1 MAHDVFISYASED
14 KITAD
19 AVCARLESHRIRC
32 WIAPRDVLP
41 SMDYGQALVE
51 AIKQS
56 QLVVL
61 VFSARSNDSAHVKRE
76 VERAVSKGIPILPFR
91 IEDVTP
97 SSSLEFF
104 IAGAHWLDALTPPLE
119 RHLERL
125 AETVELLL
133 SRAGTPPVVSQEP
146 EPPTREPA
154 AMSPVLKALGAAGR
168 GLLRYGL
175 AALRLAGRLLR
186 YTAADVARRPRPYA
200 LAAAGIGAVI
210 LIAVLVLVMLPG
222 GGGNGGGD
230 EQAGVVAPAS
240 ATTTPRP
247 TTTLTTTLRPTS
259 ISTGTSTTAATTTPR
274 PTATPSVAAGKPTV
288 APKTP
293 TSTQGTAVAAGAP
306 AMGQADTFAIV
317 ASPSCVA
324 PGGRVEATWTA
335 VDEEPGDLI
344 VLFAAA
350 ARDDKN
356 SDYESQ
362 VVDTVGGRVVFAAA
376 STPGEYEVR
385 LVRNGTHLAV
395 SNPITVQD
403 GCPSRSTTAEVK
415 GYSITASPTCV
426 APGGR
431 VEATWTAVDQE
442 PGDLIVL
449 FPAAA
454 RNDNWSNYEW
464 QFVRTVGGRVIF
476 PAASTPGEYEVRLVS
491 NGTHLAASNPITV
504 QDGCSSGSAPTQLEG
519 YSITASPTCVAPGGR
534 VEATWTAVDQE
545 AGDVIVLFPAAA
557 RNDNWTDY
565 EWQFVNTVGGS
576 VIFPAAS
583 TPGEYEARLVRSM
596 SIHLAASQ
604 PITVSNDCPQ

>member
-14 KITAD
+14 KTTAD
-19 AVCARLESHRIRC
+19 AVCAKLESHRIRC

-56 QLVVL
+56 RLVVL
-61 VFSARSNDSAHVKRE
+61 VFSARSNDSPHVRRE
-76 VERAVSKGIPILPFR
+76 VERAVSNGIPILPFR

-133 SRAGTPPVVSQEP
+133 SRTGTPPVASQEP

-186 YTAADVARRPRPYA
+186 YMAAAVARRPRPYA
-200 LAAAGIGAVI
+200 LAAAGIGVVI

-222 GGGNGGGD
+222 EGGNGGDD

-240 ATTTPRP
+240 AATTPRP
-247 TTTLTTTLRPTS
+247 TTTPTITPRPTS
-259 ISTGTSTTAATTTPR
+259 TATTTPR
-274 PTATPSVAAGKPTV
+274 PTNTSIPTATPSVAAGKPTA
-288 APKTP
+288 APMTP
-293 TSTQGTAVAAGAP
+293 TSTQAGAAGMAAP
-306 AMGQADTFAIV
+306 PFGEADTFAIV
-317 ASPSCVA
+317 ASPGCVA
-324 PGGRVEATWTA
+324 PGGRIEATWTA
-335 VDEEPGDLI
+335 VD
-344 VLFAAA
+344 
-350 ARDDKN
+350 R
-356 SDYESQ
+356 ES
-362 VVDTVGGRVVFAAA
+362 
-376 STPGEYEVR
+376 
-385 LVRNGTHLAV
+385 
-395 SNPITVQD
+395 
-403 GCPSRSTTAEVK
+403 
-415 GYSITASPTCV
+415 
-426 APGGR
+426 
-431 VEATWTAVDQE
+431 
-442 PGDLIVL
+442 GDLIVL

-454 RNDNWSNYEW
+454 RNDKWSEYEY
-464 QFVRTVGGRVIF
+464 QSVYTVGGNVVF
-476 PAASTPGEYEVRLVS
+476 PASSTPGQYEVRLVRNNS
-491 NGTHLAASNPITV
+491 IHLAASNPITV
-504 QDGCSSGSAPTQLEG
+504 QDGCPSGSVPAQLEG

-534 VEATWTAVDQE
+534 VEATWSAVDQE
-545 AGDVIVLFPAAA
+545 SGDLIVLFPAAA
-557 RNDNWTDY
+557 RNDKWSEY
-565 EWQFVNTVGGS
+565 EYQSVYTVGGN
-576 VIFPAAS
+576 VVFPASS
-583 TPGEYEARLVRSM
+583 TPGQYEVRLVRNN

>member
-56 QLVVL
+56 RLVVL
-61 VFSARSNDSAHVKRE
+61 VFSARSNDSPHVKRE
-76 VERAVSKGIPILPFR
+76 MERAVAKGITILPFR
-91 IEDVTP
+91 IEDVSP
-97 SSSLEFF
+97 SSSLEYF

-133 SRAGTPPVVSQEP
+133 SRAGAPPVVGEEP

-154 AMSPVLKALGAAGR
+154 AMSPGLRPLDAVGR

-200 LAAAGIGAVI
+200 LAAAGIGAAI

-222 GGGNGGGD
+222 EGGNGNGD
-230 EQAGVVAPAS
+230 KQAGAVAAAS

-247 TTTLTTTLRPTS
+247 TYTPTTTPMPTS
-259 ISTGTSTTAATTTPR
+259 TSTTPKPANTST
-274 PTATPSVAAGKPTV
+274 PTAIPSVVAGEPTV
-288 APKTP
+288 APKTS
-293 TSTQGTAVAAGAP
+293 TSTQATAVAAGAP
-306 AMGQADTFAIV
+306 PFGEADQFAII
-317 ASPSCVA
+317 ASPACVA

-335 VDEEPGDLI
+335 VDEEAQDLI
-344 VLFAAA
+344 ALFPAA
-350 ARDDKN
+350 ARDDKY
-356 SDYESQ
+356 SDYEYQ
-362 VVDTVGGRVVFAAA
+362 WVNTVGGNVVFPAP
-376 STPGEYEVR
+376 STPGEYEIR
-385 LVRNGTHLAV
+385 LVRSLGVHLAV

-403 GCPSRSTTAEVK
+403 GCPSGSTPVELE
-415 GYSITASPTCV
+415 GYSATASPACV

-431 VEATWTAVDQE
+431 VEATWTAVDEEAQ
-442 PGDLIVL
+442 DLIAL

-454 RNDNWSNYEW
+454 RDDKYSDYEYQW
-464 QFVRTVGGRVIF
+464 VNTMGGNVVF
-476 PAASTPGEYEVRLVS
+476 PAPSTPGEYE
-491 NGTHLAASNPITV
+491 I
-504 QDGCSSGSAPTQLEG
+504 
-519 YSITASPTCVAPGGR
+519 
-534 VEATWTAVDQE
+534 
-545 AGDVIVLFPAAA
+545 
-557 RNDNWTDY
+557 
-565 EWQFVNTVGGS
+565 
-576 VIFPAAS
+576 
-583 TPGEYEARLVRSM
+583 RLVRSLR
-596 SIHLAASQ
+596 IHLAASQ
-604 PITVSNDCPQ
+604 PITVSNDCP

>member
-56 QLVVL
+56 RLVVL

-76 VERAVSKGIPILPFR
+76 VERAVAKGIPILPFR

-104 IAGAHWLDALTPPLE
+104 IAGSHWLDALTPPLE

-125 AETVELLL
+125 AETVELVL

-146 EPPTREPA
+146 EPSTRETA
-154 AMSPVLKALGAAGR
+154 AMSPVLKALGAAGG

-186 YTAADVARRPRPYA
+186 YMAGDVARRQRPYA
-200 LAAAGIGAVI
+200 FAAAGIGVVI
-210 LIAVLVLVMLPG
+210 LVAVLALIILPG
-222 GGGNGGGD
+222 GGGNDGDD
-230 EQAGVVAPAS
+230 EQAGLVATAS
-240 ATTTPRP
+240 ATTTSTAAATITATTTPRP
-247 TTTLTTTLRPTS
+247 TNTS
-259 ISTGTSTTAATTTPR
+259 I
-274 PTATPSVAAGKPTV
+274 PTVTPSVAAGKPTA

-306 AMGQADTFAIV
+306 PFGEADTFAIV
-317 ASPSCVA
+317 ASPDCVA

-335 VDEEPGDLI
+335 VDEKAGDVI

-350 ARDDKN
+350 ARNDKY
-356 SDYESQ
+356 SDYEYQS
-362 VVDTVGGRVVFAAA
+362 VSTVGGRVVFPAP

-385 LVRNGTHLAV
+385 LVRGWSTHLAA
-395 SNPITVQD
+395 SNPITVRD
-403 GCPSRSTTAEVK
+403 GCPLSSPSPELE
-415 GYSITASPTCV
+415 GYSATASPACV

-431 VEATWTAVDQE
+431 VEATWTAVDE
-442 PGDLIVL
+442 KASDVIGL
-449 FPAAA
+449 FAAAA
-454 RNDNWSNYEW
+454 RNDKYSDYEY
-464 QFVRTVGGRVIF
+464 QSVNTLGGNVIF
-476 PAASTPGEYEVRLVS
+476 SAPSAPGPYEVRLVR
-491 NGTHLAASNPITV
+491 
-504 QDGCSSGSAPTQLEG
+504 D
-519 YSITASPTCVAPGGR
+519 
-534 VEATWTAVDQE
+534 W
-545 AGDVIVLFPAAA
+545 
-557 RNDNWTDY
+557 
-565 EWQFVNTVGGS
+565 
-576 VIFPAAS
+576 
-583 TPGEYEARLVRSM
+583 
-596 SIHLAASQ
+596 SIHLAASE
-604 PITVSNDCPQ
+604 PINVSNDCPQ

>member
-14 KITAD
+14 KTTAD
-19 AVCARLESHRIRC
+19 AVCAKLESHRIRC

-56 QLVVL
+56 RLVVL
-61 VFSARSNDSAHVKRE
+61 VFSARSNDSPHVRRE
-76 VERAVSKGIPILPFR
+76 VERAVAKGIPILPFR

-133 SRAGTPPVVSQEP
+133 SRTGTPPVASQEP

-186 YTAADVARRPRPYA
+186 YMAAAVARRPRPYA
-200 LAAAGIGAVI
+200 LAAAGIGVVI

-222 GGGNGGGD
+222 EGGNGGDD

-240 ATTTPRP
+240 AATTPRP
-247 TTTLTTTLRPTS
+247 TTTPTITPRPTS
-259 ISTGTSTTAATTTPR
+259 TATTTPR
-274 PTATPSVAAGKPTV
+274 PTNTSIPTATPSVAAGKPTA
-288 APKTP
+288 APMTP
-293 TSTQGTAVAAGAP
+293 TSTQAGAAGMAAP
-306 AMGQADTFAIV
+306 PFGEADTFAIV
-317 ASPSCVA
+317 ASPGCVA
-324 PGGRVEATWTA
+324 PGGRIEATWTA
-335 VDEEPGDLI
+335 VD
-344 VLFAAA
+344 
-350 ARDDKN
+350 R
-356 SDYESQ
+356 ES
-362 VVDTVGGRVVFAAA
+362 
-376 STPGEYEVR
+376 
-385 LVRNGTHLAV
+385 
-395 SNPITVQD
+395 
-403 GCPSRSTTAEVK
+403 
-415 GYSITASPTCV
+415 
-426 APGGR
+426 
-431 VEATWTAVDQE
+431 
-442 PGDLIVL
+442 GDLIVL

-454 RNDNWSNYEW
+454 RNDKWSEYEY
-464 QFVRTVGGRVIF
+464 QSVYTVGGNVVF
-476 PAASTPGEYEVRLVS
+476 PASSTPGQYEVRLVRNNS
-491 NGTHLAASNPITV
+491 IHLAASNPITV
-504 QDGCSSGSAPTQLEG
+504 QDGCPSGSVPAQLEG

-534 VEATWTAVDQE
+534 VEATWSAVDQE
-545 AGDVIVLFPAAA
+545 SGDLIVLFPAAA
-557 RNDNWTDY
+557 RNDKWSEY
-565 EWQFVNTVGGS
+565 EYQSVYTVGGN
-576 VIFPAAS
+576 VVFPASS
-583 TPGEYEARLVRSM
+583 TPGQYEVRLVRNN

>member
-14 KITAD
+14 KIKAD

-51 AIKQS
+51 AIRQS
-56 QLVVL
+56 RLVVL
-61 VFSARSNDSAHVKRE
+61 IFSARSNDSAHVKRE
-76 VERAVSKGIPILPFR
+76 VERAVAKGIPILPFR

-133 SRAGTPPVVSQEP
+133 SRAATPPVVSQEP

-168 GLLRYGL
+168 GLLRHGL

-186 YTAADVARRPRPYA
+186 YTAAAVARRPRPYA

-222 GGGNGGGD
+222 EGGNGGDD

-247 TTTLTTTLRPTS
+247 TNTP
-259 ISTGTSTTAATTTPR
+259 TTTPR
-274 PTATPSVAAGKPTV
+274 PTSMATSTPRPTNTSIPTATPSVAAGKPTA

-293 TSTQGTAVAAGAP
+293 TSTQAGAAGMAAP
-306 AMGQADTFAIV
+306 PFGEADTFAIV

-324 PGGRVEATWTA
+324 PGGRIEATWTA
-335 VDEEPGDLI
+335 VD
-344 VLFAAA
+344 
-350 ARDDKN
+350 R
-356 SDYESQ
+356 ES
-362 VVDTVGGRVVFAAA
+362 
-376 STPGEYEVR
+376 
-385 LVRNGTHLAV
+385 
-395 SNPITVQD
+395 
-403 GCPSRSTTAEVK
+403 
-415 GYSITASPTCV
+415 
-426 APGGR
+426 
-431 VEATWTAVDQE
+431 
-442 PGDLIVL
+442 GDLIVL

-454 RNDNWSNYEW
+454 RNDKWSEYEY
-464 QFVRTVGGRVIF
+464 QSVYTVGGNVVF
-476 PAASTPGEYEVRLVS
+476 PASSTPGQYEVRLVRNNS
-491 NGTHLAASNPITV
+491 IHLAASNPITV
-504 QDGCSSGSAPTQLEG
+504 QDGCPSGSVPAQLEG

-534 VEATWTAVDQE
+534 VEATWSAVDQE
-545 AGDVIVLFPAAA
+545 SGDLIVLFPAAA
-557 RNDNWTDY
+557 RNDKWSEY
-565 EWQFVNTVGGS
+565 EHQSVYTVGGN
-576 VIFPAAS
+576 VVFPASS
-583 TPGEYEARLVRSM
+583 TPGQYEVRLVRNN

-604 PITVSNDCPQ
+604 PITVSDDCPQ